1 MSTSRSSTLL
11 VAVVFMT
18 AVMFTWTPD
27 VDAGA
32 DKYWKVKKVWKYVV
46 SSTGE
51 WCYTVTQEWPP
62 YPDTNTEHYQDYHA
76 GDEVNTHTHG
86 YYITTIEHVYT
97 VYVSSCPG

>member
-51 WCYTVTQEWPP
+51 MKSILIRMV
-62 YPDTNTEHYQDYHA
+62 A
-76 GDEVNTHTHG
+76 
-86 YYITTIEHVYT
+86 I
-97 VYVSSCPG
+97 SLR